1 MSTHLLFT
9 VELPLEP
16 DFDGV
21 YRSGSSPSWLLLLD
35 GVFGVAST
43 ASSNNIDD
51 NLFFFGETERF
62 KDIGDLAGVG
72 GEYLNEISIR
82 ICYFGQTALHR
93 QKHFAEMLLVYHFV
107 EMVLVFRVLSLVSH

>member
-72 GEYLNEISIR
+72 GGVLERDLDSD
-82 ICYFGQTALHR
+82 
-93 QKHFAEMLLVYHFV
+93 LLLWSDRAASSKAFC
-107 EMVLVFRVLSLVSH
+107 